1 MLEREASRRCR
12 LNRTGHERRPGTGA
26 LMRSG
31 LTSVL
36 ACLVA
41 FAAPDLQAQSQSRI
55 THTGQS
61 PRDHVTLE
69 VVGGVQC
76 GCEEAE
82 ALLDFIRVLPNGK
95 ATGNFRV
102 PSGAFLVVTDV
113 DWQYIHPDGSAGA
126 EGIQILRLFIQ
137 NRREPSTCSR
147 AFESTVVL
155 SGLGQGGTSE
165 SMTSGFVVA
174 AGSRICPDVIPG
186 PMGPPAGLQHL
197 ILRGYLVRL

>member
-1 MLEREASRRCR
+1 MRWPPASIAARIAPPPPAEMTKAQT
-12 LNRTGHERRPGTGA
+12 TGGTPV
-26 LMRSG
+26 
-31 LTSVL
+31 SV
-36 ACLVA
+36 A
-41 FAAPDLQAQSQSRI
+41 I
-55 THTGQS
+55 
-61 PRDHVTLE
+61 
-69 VVGGVQC
+69 
-76 GCEEAE
+76 
-82 ALLDFIRVLPNGK
+82 LPNGK
-95 ATGNFRV
+95 ATGTFRV